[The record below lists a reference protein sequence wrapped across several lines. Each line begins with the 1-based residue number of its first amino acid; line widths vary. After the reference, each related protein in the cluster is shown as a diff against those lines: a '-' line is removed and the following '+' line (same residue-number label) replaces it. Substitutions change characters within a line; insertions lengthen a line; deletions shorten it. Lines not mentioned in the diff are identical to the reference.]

1 MARLRASPTQR
12 CADMA
17 AERTTT
23 KSSAQKQA
31 SAHDHIGNPSGTS
44 LDSRAQLIDVAL
56 RIILERGIDALR
68 VDDVVREV
76 GVTKGS
82 LYWHFEDRQGLI
94 KAAIAEQIRRFS
106 AETVAGLSEAIA
118 KSPNKEQYLMRLM
131 PYIVDPFNAQ
141 LVRERWGRLAIL
153 VETQNDPELK
163 AMMHD
168 VQSRHLEVVVELMTD
183 AQTRG
188 YLRKDLDPRAV
199 AVALSVINI
208 GSNIIDVLGD
218 SAPEPDAWW
227 NLMIFFI
234 NSMFPAG
241 LTESN

>member
-1 MARLRASPTQR
+1 MT
-12 CADMA
+12 
-17 AERTTT
+17 AERATL
-23 KSSAQKQA
+23 KNSAQKSPKTSLVHTDT
-31 SAHDHIGNPSGTS
+31 SATS
-44 LDSRAQLIDVAL
+44 LDSRAQLVDVAL

-68 VDDVVREV
+68 LDDVVREV

-94 KAAIAEQIRRFS
+94 KAAITEQIRRFS
-106 AETVAGLSEAIA
+106 AETVAGVSDAIA
-118 KSPNKEQYLMRLM
+118 QSSNKEQYLSRLM
-131 PYIVDPFNAQ
+131 PYIVDPYNSQ

-183 AQTRG
+183 AQARG
-188 YLRKDLDPRAV
+188 YLREDLDPRAV

-227 NLMIFFI
+227 NLMLFFI
-234 NSMFPAG
+234 NSMFPTG

>member
-1 MARLRASPTQR
+1 MLENAAR
-12 CADMA
+12 
-17 AERTTT
+17 
-23 KSSAQKQA
+23 KSAQLQA
-31 SAHDHIGNPSGTS
+31 TENEPSGTS
-44 LDSRAQLIDVAL
+44 LDSRAQLVEVAL
-56 RIILERGIDALR
+56 RIILDRGIDALR

-106 AETVAGLSEAIA
+106 AETVAELSNAITQT
-118 KSPNKEQYLMRLM
+118 SNKEQYLSRLI

-153 VETQNDPELK
+153 VETQNDPQLK
-163 AMMHD
+163 EMMHD

-183 AQTRG
+183 AQNRG
-188 YLRKDLDPRAV
+188 YLRDDLDPRAV

-208 GSNIIDVLGD
+208 GSNIIDVLGEN
-218 SAPEPDAWW
+218 APKPDAWW
-227 NLMIFFI
+227 NLMMFFI
-234 NSMFPAG
+234 NSMFP
-241 LTESN
+241 TESTEIN